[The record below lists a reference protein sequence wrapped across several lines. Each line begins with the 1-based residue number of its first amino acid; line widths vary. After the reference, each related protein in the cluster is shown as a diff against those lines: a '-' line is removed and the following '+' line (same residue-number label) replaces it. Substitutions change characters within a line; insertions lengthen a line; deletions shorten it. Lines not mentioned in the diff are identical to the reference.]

1 MQKLSLT
8 KIFAAIAGI
17 LILMYLRNIFEFIG
31 DICEWF
37 ARSLRFMRHFP
48 EGAQAAIAYLTIIL
62 VIVIVF
68 KTINRNF

>member
-1 MQKLSLT
+1 MPKLSIT

-17 LILMYLRNIFEFIG
+17 LILLHLRNIFEFIG
-31 DICEWF
+31 SIYEWF

-68 KTINRNF
+68 KTINKNF